1 MCISL
6 SLIGVK
12 ILIFFSFQIIF
23 LNCSQ
28 FLFMLRLTLFFL
40 SFPNLEFFMLLWWS
54 LSKQNKWSIL
64 FNSII
69 SVTSKS
75 WSFTFWWLSVYQV
88 YQVCQVY
95 HFLSISTSLHP
106 LAIRLLAFL
115 VTTHSSSSFP
125 LLLLACPPSHSPIP
139 NPYKT
144 AL

>member
-115 VTTHSSSSFP
+115 VTTHSSSSLP